1 MPDKPS
7 KIFDRPLRNM
17 SGNTTDERVLE
28 AIRLAKSRPDLWA
41 KFTDHEKKDEGFG
54 DIAEELAKLL
64 AQEMNA
70 TTMDCIDLFF
80 EIRKQVRRQA
90 GLPY

>member
-28 AIRLAKSRPDLWA
+28 AIQLVKAHPDLWA
-41 KFTDHEKKDEGFG
+41 KFTEHEKKDEGYN
-54 DIAEELAKLL
+54 DISEELAKLIM
-64 AQEMNA
+64 QGMKA
-70 TTMDCIDLFF
+70 TVMDYVDLSF
-80 EIRKQVRRQA
+80 EIRKEVRRQA